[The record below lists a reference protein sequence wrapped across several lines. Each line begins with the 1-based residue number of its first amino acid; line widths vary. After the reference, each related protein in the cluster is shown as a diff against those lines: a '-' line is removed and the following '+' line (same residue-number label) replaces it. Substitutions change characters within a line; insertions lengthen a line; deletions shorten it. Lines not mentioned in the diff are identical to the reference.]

1 MCVQQFIPFSTQ
13 WYLIIEKYNL
23 FFTVFDFRGRG
34 IIDLLFHLFYAF
46 TGCFLYVPAGGWPTL
61 VYQDSALCY
70 LGQN

>member
-23 FFTVFDFRGRG
+23 FFIVFDFRGRG

-46 TGCFLYVPAGGWPTL
+46 TGCFLYVPAGG
-61 VYQDSALCY
+61 
-70 LGQN
+70 